1 MIVIHFVRPTFESE
15 IVLCRPLF
23 HRFYIHRLNDFIFDS
38 ISFESFDPGQR
49 RIVCEKRQ
57 RHQFDL
63 RHDDGRT
70 RATAVSSHGRHAR
83 QQDAA
88 LLYVASQRA
97 GI

>member
-1 MIVIHFVRPTFESE
+1 MIFVHFNPNGVVQYL
-15 IVLCRPLF
+15 IVS
-23 HRFYIHRLNDFIFDS
+23 IVQFIFDS

>member
-1 MIVIHFVRPTFESE
+1 M
-15 IVLCRPLF
+15 CRCC
-23 HRFYIHRLNDFIFDS
+23 LNDFIFDS

-63 RHDDGRT
+63 RHGDGRT
-70 RATAVSSHGRHAR
+70 RATAVSAHGRHAR

-88 LLYVASQRA
+88 LLYVASQRT
-97 GI
+97 GNIVIYSLFLIDHHHQKKGKKM